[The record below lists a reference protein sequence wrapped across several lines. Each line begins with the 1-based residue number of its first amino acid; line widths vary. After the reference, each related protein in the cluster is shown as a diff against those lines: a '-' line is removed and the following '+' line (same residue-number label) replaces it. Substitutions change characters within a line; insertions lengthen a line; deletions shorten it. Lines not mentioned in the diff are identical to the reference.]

1 MPKWKFQNKLIFDI
15 EMSKQP
21 RYYDNGF
28 EDV

>member
-1 MPKWKFQNKLIFDI
+1 MSKWKIQNKLIFDI

-21 RYYDNGF
+21 RYYENEF